1 MADDDV
7 TDENVTLLLQKRL
20 GDKGFFDGL
29 AFIMKEWTKK
39 PCIDWECGC
48 GCIFK
53 IFLWCLR

>member
-7 TDENVTLLLQKRL
+7 KDENVALLLQKRL

-29 AFIMKEWTKK
+29 VLIKKEWTKK
-39 PCIDWECGC
+39 PCIDWEF

-53 IFLWCLR
+53 IILWCLR